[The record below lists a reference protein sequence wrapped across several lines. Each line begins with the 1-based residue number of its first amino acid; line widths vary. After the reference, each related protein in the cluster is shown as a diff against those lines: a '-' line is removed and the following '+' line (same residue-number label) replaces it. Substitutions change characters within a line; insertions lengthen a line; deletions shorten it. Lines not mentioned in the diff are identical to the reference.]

1 MKKKDLPQDKSALE
15 NFTREVHYVK
25 NENDKYD
32 TALSEGWDVKKQAL
46 DNAWDDFNEKIEA
59 ARKAVKEG
67 TKSPIFYYM
76 EKCVMDV
83 NILAAYSGQW
93 KITVK
98 RHFKPSAFQKLSARK
113 LHRYAEIFDITV
125 DQLKNFKG

>member
-25 NENDKYD
+25 NEDNKYD

-46 DNAWDDFNEKIEA
+46 DNAWDDFNEKTEI
-59 ARKAVKEG
+59 ARKAVEDG
-67 TKSPIFYYM
+67 TKSPLFYFM
-76 EKCVMDV
+76 EKAVMDLT
-83 NILAAYSGQW
+83 ILAAYSGQW

-98 RHFKPSAFQKLSARK
+98 KHFKPNVFNKLSPSK
-113 LHRYAEIFDITV
+113 LEKYAEIFDITV
-125 DQLKNFKG
+125 DELTNFKG

>member
-25 NENDKYD
+25 NEDNKYD
-32 TALSEGWDVKKQAL
+32 TALSEGWEVKKQAL
-46 DNAWDDFNEKIEA
+46 ENAWDDFNDKIEA

-67 TKSPIFYYM
+67 TKSPLFYFM
-76 EKCVMDV
+76 EKAVMDV

-98 RHFKPSAFQKLSARK
+98 KHFKPRAFQKLSDKK
-113 LHRYAEIFDITV
+113 LHKYAAVFDITV
-125 DQLKNFKG
+125 DELKNFKG